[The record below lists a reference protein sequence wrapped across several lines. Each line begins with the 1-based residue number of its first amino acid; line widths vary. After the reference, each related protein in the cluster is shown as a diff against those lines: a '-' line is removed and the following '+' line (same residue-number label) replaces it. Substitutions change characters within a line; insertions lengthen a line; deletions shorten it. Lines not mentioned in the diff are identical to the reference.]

1 MHRFYESKD
10 IADAYFKY
18 RPTYPKELVEQVMH
32 YRDEDETKTKT
43 YDLLIDVGCGSGQAC
58 SLFQPYFQTIIG
70 IDVSEEQI
78 KQAMKYNKHQ
88 NISYQIGSAEK
99 IPADDKS
106 VDVVIAGIAA
116 HWFDLPKFFK
126 EVERVLKPNG
136 CLALFSYVICDIGL
150 LSRENKQLAQNSA
163 KLLVEVMMKGLP
175 KHDLATAQ
183 TSLEVFKRYAGIYE
197 AIPYAKK
204 KRVDNMYSEFE
215 CSLATIEGIIKSVHC
230 YENFK
235 KEKIEELKKTKP
247 DFESQDVD
255 DIDLA
260 REFEKRFRSMWNI
273 ENAAYDDKLI
283 KITFDYYLLLA
294 KI

>member
-1 MHRFYESKD
+1 M
-10 IADAYFKY
+10 
-18 RPTYPKELVEQVMH
+18 
-32 YRDEDETKTKT
+32 
-43 YDLLIDVGCGSGQAC
+43 
-58 SLFQPYFQTIIG
+58 
-70 IDVSEEQI
+70 
-78 KQAMKYNKHQ
+78 
-88 NISYQIGSAEK
+88 
-99 IPADDKS
+99 
-106 VDVVIAGIAA
+106 
-116 HWFDLPKFFK
+116 
-126 EVERVLKPNG
+126 
-136 CLALFSYVICDIGL
+136 ALFSYVICDIGL

-163 KLLVEVMMKGLP
+163 KLLVELMMKGLP

-204 KRVDNMYSEFE
+204 KRVDNMYTEFE
-215 CSLATIEGIIKSVHC
+215 CSLATIEKIIKSVHC